1 VAMVFGEELQAW
13 YQEHKRDLPWRET
26 HDAYKIWLSEII
38 LQQTRVEQGM
48 PYYYRFVERF
58 NTVVDFANADEDDIL
73 HLWQGLGYYSRGRNM
88 HKAARIVRDQFNGI
102 FPVDYKTLLSL
113 PGVGEYTAAAIS
125 SFANNE
131 AQAVLDGNVFRV
143 LARYYGIET
152 PINSTEGKK
161 VFAAIAKE
169 NLDQNHPA
177 QYNQAIMDFG
187 AIHCKPKQPLCEQC
201 MFRLSCYA
209 FTRGEVNQLP
219 VKLKGKGS
227 RDRYFNY
234 FILKDSN
241 RLLMSKRGEGDVWQ
255 NLYEFPLL
263 ESDHT
268 MDIVDILNDEWFVSY
283 FGKDADLSILQQQT
297 KHILSHQNIYATFF
311 EVRLKGDL
319 IQKKSNWDYVIL
331 KDLDKLAKHKLIFT
345 FLERSNF

>member
-1 VAMVFGEELQAW
+1 V
-13 YQEHKRDLPWRET
+13 
-26 HDAYKIWLSEII
+26 
-38 LQQTRVEQGM
+38 
-48 PYYYRFVERF
+48 
-58 NTVVDFANADEDDIL
+58 
-73 HLWQGLGYYSRGRNM
+73 
-88 HKAARIVRDQFNGI
+88 
-102 FPVDYKTLLSL
+102 
-113 PGVGEYTAAAIS
+113 
-125 SFANNE
+125 
-131 AQAVLDGNVFRV
+131 
-143 LARYYGIET
+143 
-152 PINSTEGKK
+152 
-161 VFAAIAKE
+161 
-169 NLDQNHPA
+169 
-177 QYNQAIMDFG
+177 
-187 AIHCKPKQPLCEQC
+187 
-201 MFRLSCYA
+201 
-209 FTRGEVNQLP
+209 
-219 VKLKGKGS
+219 
-227 RDRYFNY
+227 YFNY